1 MKETRL
7 ARNNKILHSTRHF
20 QRIPHSNVEKLPNT
34 NIQPSSIQA
43 IYSTRTYLFAVELSR
58 SS

>member
-34 NIQPSSIQA
+34 NIQPSSIRFN
-43 IYSTRTYLFAVELSR
+43 SVSDWLLPPV